1 MMYRCDKL
9 KTDAGRRAVI
19 RTNRAKSIGSAVVIL
34 CALLIGSAAA
44 QPQSTETD
52 AVKAANQ
59 AFYSA
64 FSTRDIAAMQKVWS
78 SDADIQNIGPTSKSV
93 TVGWDKI
100 GKGFESVFVAFPELK
115 ATMEPEIKIVDA
127 VAWVT
132 GIEQIQRKDKSGAI
146 SSGGNLV
153 TNIFQKQDG
162 RWLMAHHHAS
172 RISQ

>member
-1 MMYRCDKL
+1 L
-9 KTDAGRRAVI
+9 
-19 RTNRAKSIGSAVVIL
+19 VVL
-34 CALLIGSAAA
+34 CTFFIGSAAA

-59 AFYSA
+59 AFYAA
-64 FSTRDIAAMQKVWS
+64 FSARDAAAMQKVWS

-100 GKGFESVFVAFPELK
+100 GKGFESVFVAFPGLK

-146 SSGGNLV
+146 SSAGNLV
-153 TNIFQKQDG
+153 TNIFQKQDW
-162 RWLMAHHHAS
+162 RWVMVHHHAS

>member
-1 MMYRCDKL
+1 MVCSCDKL
-9 KTDAGRRAVI
+9 KTDAGGDAVI
-19 RTNRAKSIGSAVVIL
+19 RTNRIKTIGSALVVL
-34 CALLIGSAAA
+34 CTLLIGSAAA
-44 QPQSTETD
+44 KPQSSETD

-64 FSTRDIAAMQKVWS
+64 FSTRDVAAMQKVWS
-78 SDADIQNIGPTSKSV
+78 SDADLQNIGPTSKSV

-100 GKGFESVFVAFPELK
+100 GKGFEALFAASPELK
-115 ATMEPEIKIVDA
+115 ATMQPEIKIVDS

-132 GIEQIQRKDKSGAI
+132 GMEQVQRKDKTGAI
-146 SSGGNLV
+146 SSVGNLV

-162 RWLMAHHHAS
+162 RWLMVHHHAS

>member
-1 MMYRCDKL
+1 MVYRCDKL

-19 RTNRAKSIGSAVVIL
+19 RINRTKTIGSALVVL
-34 CALLIGSAAA
+34 CTFLIGSVAA

-64 FSTRDIAAMQKVWS
+64 FSARDVAAMQKIWS

-93 TVGWDKI
+93 TVRWDKI
-100 GKGFESVFVAFPELK
+100 GKGFESVFIAFPELK
-115 ATMEPEIKIVDA
+115 ATMEPEIKIVDV

-132 GIEQIQRKDKSGAI
+132 GIEQIQRKDKAGAI
-146 SSGGNLV
+146 SNAGNLV

-162 RWLMAHHHAS
+162 HWVMVHHHAS
-172 RISQ
+172 RLPQ

>member
-1 MMYRCDKL
+1 M
-9 KTDAGRRAVI
+9 I
-19 RTNRAKSIGSAVVIL
+19 RTNRTKTIGSALVVL
-34 CALLIGSAAA
+34 CTVLIGSAAA
-44 QPQSTETD
+44 EPQSSETD

-64 FSTRDIAAMQKVWS
+64 FSTGDVAAMQKVWS

-100 GKGFESVFVAFPELK
+100 GKGFEALFAAFPELK
-115 ATMEPEIKIVDA
+115 ATMKPEIKIVDA

-132 GIEQIQRKDKSGAI
+132 GIEQIQRKDKAAAI
-146 SSGGNLV
+146 SSVGNLV
-153 TNIFQKQDG
+153 TSIFQKQDG
-162 RWLMAHHHAS
+162 RWLMVHHHAS